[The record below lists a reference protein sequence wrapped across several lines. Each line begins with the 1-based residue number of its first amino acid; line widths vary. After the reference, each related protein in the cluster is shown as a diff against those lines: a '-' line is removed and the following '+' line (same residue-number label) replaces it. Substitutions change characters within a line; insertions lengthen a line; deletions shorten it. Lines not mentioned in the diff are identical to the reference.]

1 MVRWYLFYLSGYVQ
15 SSYGLHV
22 YNLLLHTANIPGGKF
37 SEVSMLQIM
46 LQQKLN
52 YDETVNLCYIN
63 DVKSVW
69 IYWFIKD
76 FSDS

>member
-1 MVRWYLFYLSGYVQ
+1 MYNLSTVY
-15 SSYGLHV
+15 LHV
-22 YNLLLHTANIPGGKF
+22 YNLLLHTANLPGGKF

-63 DVKSVW
+63 DVKCVW
-69 IYWFIKD
+69 IY
-76 FSDS
+76 